1 MHWLDFQI
9 NNNPD
14 KIFIREGNKN
24 HSYLDVYEMVKVYS
38 RALMKSGI
46 KRNDKIMICLPSG
59 IEMVETILACFEIGA
74 IAVPISI
81 HMTSH
86 EHKLIMD
93 KIKPSLII
101 TNWQEKKSF
110 SSCPFL
116 LFCIEELPNVA
127 SGCSIMKNAYEHN
140 NNDICVI
147 ILTSGTTSTPKAVQL
162 TYGNFEMSCKNW
174 NEFLLF
180 EKQDQ
185 FLCCLPLNHIGGLA
199 VIIRAL
205 IYGFSVNLIS
215 DFDAINVNNAI
226 ANNPVTIISLVP
238 TMLKRILSLDG
249 GLNSLK
255 SLRYILLGGGPSPES
270 LLDYCIENHLP
281 IVKVYGMT
289 ETCSGTFG
297 LKVLEE
303 PHNKLYAG
311 RPFSGIK
318 AWINN
323 GTIHISGDVV
333 MVGYLD
339 EEVIN
344 GVHDSNDLGHIDN
357 DLLFL
362 DIRRKDLIVSGGENI
377 NPMEVEEQLISI
389 DGILDSAVV
398 GEEDEEW
405 GQRVIA
411 YVVFETNELN
421 ETLIKNKLIE
431 VLSKHKIPKK
441 IIKVPLIPRNELGK
455 IIYGSLNSL

>member
-1 MHWLDFQI
+1 
-9 NNNPD
+9 
-14 KIFIREGNKN
+14 
-24 HSYLDVYEMVKVYS
+24 
-38 RALMKSGI
+38 
-46 KRNDKIMICLPSG
+46 
-59 IEMVETILACFEIGA
+59 
-74 IAVPISI
+74 
-81 HMTSH
+81 
-86 EHKLIMD
+86 
-93 KIKPSLII
+93 
-101 TNWQEKKSF
+101 
-110 SSCPFL
+110 
-116 LFCIEELPNVA
+116 
-127 SGCSIMKNAYEHN
+127 
-140 NNDICVI
+140 
-147 ILTSGTTSTPKAVQL
+147 
-162 TYGNFEMSCKNW
+162 
-174 NEFLLF
+174 
-180 EKQDQ
+180 
-185 FLCCLPLNHIGGLA
+185 
-199 VIIRAL
+199 
-205 IYGFSVNLIS
+205 
-215 DFDAINVNNAI
+215 
-226 ANNPVTIISLVP
+226 
-238 TMLKRILSLDG
+238 
-249 GLNSLK
+249 
-255 SLRYILLGGGPSPES
+255 
-270 LLDYCIENHLP
+270 
-281 IVKVYGMT
+281 MT

-455 IIYGSLNSL
+455 IIYGSLNSLYQYVSDYLLSSIY

>member
-1 MHWLDFQI
+1 MNWLDSQI

-24 HSYLDVYEMVKVYS
+24 YSYLDVYEIVKVYS
-38 RALMKSGI
+38 RALLKSGI

-59 IEMVETILACFEIGA
+59 IGMVEAMLSCFDIGA

-81 HMTSH
+81 NMTSD
-86 EHKLIMD
+86 EYKMIMD
-93 KIKPSLII
+93 KIKPSMII

-110 SSCPFL
+110 SKYPFL
-116 LFCIEELPNVA
+116 LSCIEELPNIA
-127 SGCSIMKNAYEHN
+127 SGCSMIENIYENN

-147 ILTSGTTSTPKAVQL
+147 ILTSGTTSIPKAVQL

-174 NEFLLF
+174 NGFLLF
-180 EKQDQ
+180 EEKDQ

-215 DFDAINVNNAI
+215 NFDAINVNNAI
-226 ANNPVTIISLVP
+226 SNNPVTIISLVP
-238 TMLKRILSLDG
+238 TMLKRILSIDE
-249 GLNSLK
+249 GLNSLQ

-311 RPFSGIK
+311 RPFPGIK
-318 AWINN
+318 AWIEN

-333 MVGYLD
+333 MAGYLN
-339 EEVIN
+339 EEVVN
-344 GVHDSNDLGHIDN
+344 GVHDSNDLGHMDD

-362 DIRRKDLIVSGGENI
+362 NIRRKDLIVSGGENI
-377 NPMEVEEQLISI
+377 NPIEVEEQLINM

-411 YVVFETNELN
+411 YVVFESNELN
-421 ETLIKNKLIE
+421 ETFIKNKLTKI
-431 VLSKHKIPKK
+431 LSKHKIPKK

-455 IIYGSLNSL
+455 IIYRDLNNL